1 MNNDERIL
9 KQEDVGRCWVSTVR
23 LPEGYEGMNLGNYE
37 TMIKFR
43 GEWMDYQERYDT
55 KEEAEIGHI
64 KAVAYANG
72 INTGVFLEK
81 TGFDSEGSHH
91 E

>member
-37 TMIKFR
+37 TMIKFN

-64 KAVAYANG
+64 KAVAYAKG
-72 INTGVFLEK
+72 INTGVFMEK
-81 TGFDSEGSHH
+81 TGFVSEGWVH